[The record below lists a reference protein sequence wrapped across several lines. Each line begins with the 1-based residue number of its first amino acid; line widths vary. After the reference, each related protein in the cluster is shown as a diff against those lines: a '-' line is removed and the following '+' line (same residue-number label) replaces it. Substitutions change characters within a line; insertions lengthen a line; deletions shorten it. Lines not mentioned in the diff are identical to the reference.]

1 MDPTT
6 CTILL
11 VALAAL
17 TALGWG
23 AWLREVNRVRH
34 EGPAPEAAIT
44 IAPPIRAALYVPRE
58 EQESTPGVLPG
69 AAREESPEWVMERMM
84 DERFEAVRAP
94 SPSGRGTDWL

>member
-6 CTILL
+6 CTVLL

-34 EGPAPEAAIT
+34 EDPAPEAAIT
-44 IAPPIRAALYVPRE
+44 IAPPVRADLYVPPE
-58 EQESTPGVLPG
+58 AQEFISQVPAMAPEQ
-69 AAREESPEWVMERMM
+69 SPEWVMERMM
-84 DERFEAVRAP
+84 DERFEPVRAP
-94 SPSGRGTDWL
+94 SPSDRGTDWL